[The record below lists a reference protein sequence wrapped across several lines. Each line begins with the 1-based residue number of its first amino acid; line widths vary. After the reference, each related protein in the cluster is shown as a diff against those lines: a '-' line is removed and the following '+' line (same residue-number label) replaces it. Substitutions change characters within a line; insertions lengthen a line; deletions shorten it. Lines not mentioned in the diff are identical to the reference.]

1 MANILFIDDS
11 PERYNVAFSILQATN
26 DNMNIY
32 LASNVKSSI
41 RLLCDIEFD
50 LVIMDIF
57 MPLGEDAE
65 EVIGR
70 RADIYVEDLQ
80 HMGSLELL
88 DFLRRMETKPTI
100 LMHTACFDHNVI
112 SVFNEIIDDRLPK
125 PAPVEVFI
133 KSITEALNL

>member
-41 RLLCDIEFD
+41 RLLCDVEFD

-70 RADIYVEDLQ
+70 RADIYVENLQ

-88 DFLRRMETKPTI
+88 DFLRRMDTKPII
-100 LMHTACFDHNVI
+100 LMHTACFDHDVI
-112 SVFNEIIDDRLPK
+112 SVFNEIIDDRIPK

>member
-41 RLLCDIEFD
+41 RLLCDIDFD
-50 LVIMDIF
+50 LIIMDIF
-57 MPLGEDAE
+57 MPLGDNAED
-65 EVIGR
+65 VLGK
-70 RADIYVEDLQ
+70 RADIYIEDLR

-88 DFLRRMETKPTI
+88 DFLRKMRKRPTV
-100 LMHTACFDHNVI
+100 LMHTACFDHDVI
-112 SVFNEIIDDRLPK
+112 SVFSEIIDDRLPK

-133 KSITEALNL
+133 KYITEALNL

>member
-26 DNMNIY
+26 DNINIY

-41 RLLCDIEFD
+41 RLLCDTEFD
-50 LVIMDIF
+50 LVIMDVF
-57 MPLGEDAE
+57 MPLGEGAD
-65 EVIGR
+65 EVIGN
-70 RADIYVEDLQ
+70 RADIYVENLQ

-88 DFLRRMETKPTI
+88 DFLRRMDERPII
-100 LMHTACFDHNVI
+100 LM
-112 SVFNEIIDDRLPK
+112 
-125 PAPVEVFI
+125 PAPIEVFI